1 MRPSR
6 ILVVGGSG
14 FVGRHLVAAL
24 AASGAEVTVPTRRLE
39 RAKPLLLLPTVNV
52 VEADFGAANTLSRL
66 AAGHDALINLAGVLH
81 SRRGRPDERGPHDYG
96 PDFARAH
103 VEVAQAAVAACR
115 ANGVQRLLHMSA
127 LGAARDAPSEY
138 LRSKG
143 VAEEA
148 VLAADDLAVTV
159 FRPSVM
165 FGPDDRFL
173 NLFARLAAILPVLP
187 LGSPQ
192 ARFQPVYVG
201 DVVRVFVAALARPE
215 AGGKRYDLC
224 GPRVYTL
231 RELVEYACLVSGRRR
246 LVIGLGERLSYLQA
260 FVMEF
265 SPAPLMTRD
274 NVRSMR
280 VPSICAPCER
290 GPLPFGVAP
299 TVLEVAVPGW
309 LAPAR
314 PRDRYPKMRWRA
326 RR

>member
-1 MRPSR
+1 MRLSR

-14 FVGRHLVAAL
+14 FVGRHLIAAL
-24 AASGAEVTVPTRRLE
+24 VGSGAEVTVPTRRLE
-39 RAKPLLLLPTVNV
+39 RAKPLLLLPTVRV
-52 VEADFGAANTLSRL
+52 VEADVGAANTLARL
-66 AAGHDALINLAGVLH
+66 ADGHDALINLAGVLH

-115 ANGVQRLLHMSA
+115 AGGVRRLLHMSA
-127 LGAARDAPSEY
+127 LGASRDAPSEY

-148 VLAADDLAVTV
+148 VLAAEDLAVTV

-173 NLFARLAAILPVLP
+173 NLFADLAALLPVLP

-192 ARFQPVYVG
+192 ARFQPVYIG
-201 DVVRVFVAALARPE
+201 DVVRVFIAALARPE
-215 AGGKRYDLC
+215 TAGKRYDLC
-224 GPRVYTL
+224 GPKVYTL
-231 RELVEYACLVSGRRR
+231 RELVEYACRVSGRRR
-246 LVIGLGERLSYLQA
+246 VVIGLSDNLSVLQA
-260 FVMEF
+260 RLMEL
-265 SPAPLMTRD
+265 SPRPLMTRD
-274 NVRSMR
+274 NVRSMQ
-280 VPSICAPCER
+280 VPSVCGDCE
-290 GPLPFGVAP
+290 PLPFALVP
-299 TVLEVAVPGW
+299 TLLEAVVPGW
-309 LAPAR
+309 LAPAG

>member
-1 MRPSR
+1 MRLSK

-24 AASGAEVTVPTRRLE
+24 VASGAEVTVPTRRLE
-39 RAKPLLLLPTVNV
+39 RAKPLLLLPTVSV
-52 VEADFGAANTLSRL
+52 VEADVGAANALARL
-66 AAGHDALINLAGVLH
+66 AGGHDALINLAGVLH

-96 PDFARAH
+96 PDFAHAH

-115 ANGVQRLLHMSA
+115 ASGVKRLLHMSA
-127 LGAARDAPSEY
+127 LGASRDAPSEY

-148 VLAADDLAVTV
+148 VLAAEDLAVTV

-173 NLFARLAAILPVLP
+173 NLFADLAALLPVLP

-192 ARFQPVYVG
+192 ARFQPVYIG
-201 DVVRVFVAALARPE
+201 DVVRVFIAALARPE
-215 AGGKRYDLC
+215 TAGKRYDLC
-224 GPRVYTL
+224 GPKVYTL
-231 RELVEYACLVSGRRR
+231 RELVEYACRVSGRRR
-246 LVIGLGERLSYLQA
+246 VVIGLGDSLSVLQA
-260 FVMEF
+260 RLMEL
-265 SPAPLMTRD
+265 SPRPLMTRD
-274 NVRSMR
+274 NVRSMQ
-280 VPSICAPCER
+280 VPSICAPCEH

-299 TVLEVAVPGW
+299 TALELAVPGW